1 MDVKKFI
8 SKWLDSDIKNKIG
21 TGLWAAA
28 GICWLIIAIQW
39 LCFTKKIFDF
49 AGSAGGSIYLL
60 YFIVFLLLLILFVFY
75 AILTV
80 GLLGSI
86 NICASIIKTWA
97 ILTIFSDIVYLI
109 EFLIANKVMHGML
122 SSMFKQVGLGSTLVI
137 IIVSQVFTIASLF
150 TVTVTNAPKSR
161 LATLLFC
168 ILTGAIGGHLFY
180 VGRNKGAIVRAVLSL
195 TFIASF
201 VSTILTIVDIVLIAI
216 GKFKDADG
224 NLVTEWIPG
233 KNQVLAN

>member
-21 TGLWAAA
+21 TGLWAGA

-49 AGSAGGSIYLL
+49 AGSAGGSIYLS
-60 YFIVFLLLLILFVFY
+60 YFIVFLLILFVFAFY
-75 AILTV
+75 GILTV
-80 GLLGSI
+80 GMLGSN

-97 ILTIFSDIVYLI
+97 ILSIFSDIIYII
-109 EFLIANKVMHGML
+109 EFLIANKIMHGML
-122 SSMFKQVGLGSTLVI
+122 SSLFKEVGLTSTLVI
-137 IIVSQVFTIASLF
+137 IIISQVFTIAALF
-150 TVTVTNAPKSR
+150 LVTVTDAPKSR
-161 LATLLFC
+161 LAALLFC

-195 TFIASF
+195 TFIAAF
-201 VSTILTIVDIVLIAI
+201 VSSVLTIVDIVLIAL
-216 GKFKDADG
+216 GKFKDANG

-233 KNQVLAN
+233 GNPLSAN